1 MQEGQQSQTVA
12 PVPQQTAPQSS
23 WQFTNN
29 EPALPQTSKDINPI
43 QWSASEFIRHDKG
56 IGWYLA
62 LMGASLLVAAG
73 IYLITRDKI
82 TAATIIVATILLG
95 VVAARKPRELQY
107 GVDEHG
113 VQIGKKL
120 YPYTSFKSFSI
131 MQEGGIESIWFMPM
145 QRFMPGLSIYFAPED
160 GPKIV
165 DALSQFLPAET
176 RSLDPVDKFM
186 HRIRF

>member
-1 MQEGQQSQTVA
+1 M
-12 PVPQQTAPQSS
+12 PQQTAPQSS

-62 LMGASLLVAAG
+62 LMGASLLIAAG

-95 VVAARKPRELQY
+95 VVAARKPRELMY
-107 GVDEHG
+107 SVDERG
-113 VQIGKKL
+113 VQVGKKL

-131 MQEGGIESIWFMPM
+131 MQEGGVESIWFMPM

-160 GPKIV
+160 GPKII
-165 DALSQFLPAET
+165 DALSQFLPAES